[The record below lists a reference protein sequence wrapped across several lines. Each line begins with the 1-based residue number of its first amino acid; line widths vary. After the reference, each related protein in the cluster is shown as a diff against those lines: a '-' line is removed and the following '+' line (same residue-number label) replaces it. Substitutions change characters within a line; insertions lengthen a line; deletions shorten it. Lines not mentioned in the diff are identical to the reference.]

1 MSDHNRGFDNGVLG
15 GQRHLTGSFAE
26 QQGYD
31 ASRAIF
37 DANRPTG
44 AAASSYSPGVE
55 KALAI
60 IGPVP

>member
-1 MSDHNRGFDNGVLG
+1 MVSSAASGTLRT
-15 GQRHLTGSFAE
+15 RSPSSRA
-26 QQGYD
+26 YD

-37 DANRPTG
+37 DENRPTG